1 MEREPHQDDNATT
14 GTNHSSARRTTPT
27 PRPAA
32 MPSGQPR
39 PSQQL
44 RRYLLTLRRFW
55 GTALAGQL
63 EYQANVWIELL
74 AMVANLAGSL
84 LLLSL
89 FFPKPEAGAA
99 AARLGGWSWE
109 AALVVQGLYTLL
121 DGVASTWLRPNLGAI
136 VTHVREGTLDFV
148 LLKPIDSQF
157 WLSLRTLAPAGLGEM
172 ALGLG
177 LIAWAAPRAGAPA
190 DPLGWALAA
199 LMLLTGVCI
208 LYALWFLLAT
218 TSIWFVK
225 TWNATEVLRA
235 ALTAGRFP
243 LSAYP
248 PTLRLVFTLV
258 LPIAFLTTVP
268 AEAILG
274 RATPG
279 WMALALLVAGVSLTL
294 CRAFW
299 RFALRHYTSASS

>member
-1 MEREPHQDDNATT
+1 MTDTHLPNTA
-14 GTNHSSARRTTPT
+14 G
-27 PRPAA
+27 
-32 MPSGQPR
+32 
-39 PSQQL
+39 L

-121 DGVASTWLRPNLGAI
+121 DGVSSTWLRPNLGAI

-148 LLKPIDSQF
+148 LLKPVDSQF

-177 LIAWAAPRAGAPA
+177 LIGWAAPRAGAPD
-190 DPLGWALAA
+190 DPLAWLLAG
-199 LMLLTGVCI
+199 LMLLTGVAI

-218 TSIWFVK
+218 TSII
-225 TWNATEVLRA
+225 
-235 ALTAGRFP
+235 
-243 LSAYP
+243 
-248 PTLRLVFTLV
+248 VFD
-258 LPIAFLTTVP
+258 P
-268 AEAILG
+268 
-274 RATPG
+274 
-279 WMALALLVAGVSLTL
+279 
-294 CRAFW
+294 
-299 RFALRHYTSASS
+299 